1 MNPLGAF
8 GIEINQLVVLAHGA
22 QYIVWQGCHNNAVSR
37 QR

>member
-8 GIEINQLVVLAHGA
+8 GIEINQLVVLVHGA
-22 QYIVWQGCHNNAVSR
+22 QYIVWQVYHNNAVSR